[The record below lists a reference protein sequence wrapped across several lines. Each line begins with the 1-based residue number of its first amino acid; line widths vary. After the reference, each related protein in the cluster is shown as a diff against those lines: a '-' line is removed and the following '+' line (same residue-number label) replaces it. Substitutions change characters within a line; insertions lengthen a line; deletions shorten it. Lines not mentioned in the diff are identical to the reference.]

1 METLRQKFEIYEKE
15 GVLVIYA
22 YNLSKETKDKLAALL
37 LNDVHTVSS
46 IPDVEDGLDTTFDIP
61 ENEPVGH
68 SENSAKPIPTNV
80 KGVSSSSDSF
90 ETTSNNE
97 SSVST
102 PVPASSIPEDICMF
116 DAETEDSVKPIT
128 NMDDTASTVSNEVET
143 SASDTANEDEFAFNP
158 EQIENEAP
166 ETVSSESSSSDSI
179 PQDEMANES
188 EANATEPVMNAEVTA
203 PVTESIPDDVMHETL
218 YDTPTTAQTTPV
230 AQTVAPQPVPV
241 SDLKALDTAYV
252 HVQNENARNTIYKKI
267 VEWAALHEHDV
278 DVASIRQYLIDGK
291 HTLFTML
298 SKGMPDEQYESM
310 IHVRKDE
317 DILRVYQF
325 AMNHCLSAWRSN
337 MRN

>member
-22 YNLSKETKDKLAALL
+22 YNLSKKTKDKLAALL

-61 ENEPVGH
+61 ENEPVSH
-68 SENSAKPIPTNV
+68 AENSANSVPTNV
-80 KGVSSSSDSF
+80 EAVSSSSDSS
-90 ETTSNNE
+90 ETASNNE

-158 EQIENEAP
+158 EQIENEVP
-166 ETVSSESSSSDSI
+166 ETVPSEPSSSDLI
-179 PQDEMANES
+179 PHDNMVNEP
-188 EANATEPVMNAEVTA
+188 EANTAEPMDTEVTA
-203 PVTESIPDDVMHETL
+203 PVTESIQDDVMHEAL

-230 AQTVAPQPVPV
+230 TQTVAPQPVPV

-267 VEWAALHEHDV
+267 VEWATLHEHDV
-278 DVASIRQYLIDGK
+278 DIASIRQYLIDGK

-298 SKGMPDEQYESM
+298 SKGMPDKQYESM

-337 MRN
+337 